1 MNHGEGFDPNIENEE
16 LSLGLREE
24 LSFLFNDK
32 GRIVYKPELFSEEFN
47 KFYGIYQRAAA
58 REEGLRTVNGGRTVD
73 YTKADYD
80 RRDAHI
86 AAADQLTE
94 DLAQKG
100 VILSSYEAETII
112 KKILEE
118 TNPGNEE
125 LPLLRRAFI
134 LDVLERPEDN

>member
-1 MNHGEGFDPNIENEE
+1 MDHGEGFDPNSEKEE
-16 LSLGLREE
+16 LALKTREE
-24 LSFLFNDK
+24 LSFLFDAEGK
-32 GRIVYKPELFSEEFN
+32 IVYKPELFSDEFN

-58 REEGLRTVNGGRTVD
+58 REEGLRAVNGGRTVD

-94 DLAQKG
+94 DLAQRG
-100 VILSSYEAETII
+100 VKLSAYEAETII

>member
-1 MNHGEGFDPNIENEE
+1 MNHGEGFDPNGEKEE
-16 LSLGLREE
+16 LALRTREE
-24 LSFLFNDK
+24 LSFLFDDEGK
-32 GRIVYKPELFSEEFN
+32 IVYKPELFSDEFN

-58 REEGLRTVNGGRTVD
+58 REEGLRVVNGGRTVD
-73 YTKADYD
+73 YTQADYN

-86 AAADQLTE
+86 AAADQLVD
-94 DLAQKG
+94 DLGKRG
-100 VILSSYEAETII
+100 VKLSPYESETII

-134 LDVLERPEDN
+134 LDALEHSEDD